1 MHTIRLLGAAALV
14 LAASAASAQSMK
26 PGLWEVTT
34 KMKSS
39 NGEMEKAMAE
49 AQKQMA
55 AMPPEQRKMMQE
67 MMAKNGMS
75 MGTGSPGGGI
85 SMKVCMTKEM
95 VERSEVPPP
104 QGDCKTTTSAR
115 SGNTTEMSYTC
126 TNPPSSGKGK
136 FTFISNEA
144 YTSQMTATSTGR
156 GKPEQMD
163 IDSAGKWLAA
173 DCGTIKPIAPPV
185 AKK

>member
-1 MHTIRLLGAAALV
+1 MHTIPLLSAAALV
-14 LAASAASAQSMK
+14 LAASAASAQNMK
-26 PGLWEVTT
+26 PGLWEITT

-55 AMPPEQRKMMQE
+55 AMPPEQRKQME
-67 MMAKNGMS
+67 GMMASRGVQV
-75 MGTGSPGGGI
+75 GQGAGGA
-85 SMKVCMTKEM
+85 MAVKVCMTKEM

-115 SGNTTEMSYTC
+115 SGNTTEMAYTC

-136 FTFISNEA
+136 FTFISSEA

-163 IDSAGKWLAA
+163 IDSAGKWLGT